1 MSPLNK
7 TELREEKVTLTSI
20 ALFEKQ
26 RQGQKSVLNSPCY
39 LILDLVRTE

>member
-7 TELREEKVTLTSI
+7 LELSEAKVLLTSI
-20 ALFEKQ
+20 ALSEKQ
-26 RQGQKSVLNSPCY
+26 RQGQNSLLNSSCY